1 MASLWPWISLH
12 FRPTAVSWHSSTM
25 CVAVVPRKE
34 DGRGEILLA
43 SHNPWKQPQI
53 HHQLGMTIR
62 PLGLKNRAD
71 TKSPG
76 QARLTYCNP
85 ALGLEL
91 EEGDHS
97 KEGCGACY
105 CCSLGWPWTICWV
118 SDVCSDLVE
127 LFMPNPFRTNLL
139 LWFFHLNE
147 PEEVHI

>member
-1 MASLWPWISLH
+1 
-12 FRPTAVSWHSSTM
+12 M

-91 EEGDHS
+91 EEGIIPRRGVGPVIAAAWGDH
-97 KEGCGACY
+97 EQYVGCQMFA
-105 CCSLGWPWTICWV
+105 LI
-118 SDVCSDLVE
+118 
-127 LFMPNPFRTNLL
+127 
-139 LWFFHLNE
+139 
-147 PEEVHI
+147 